1 MREVQKSRR
10 RVREEVLLRVHLELL
25 RHPLVVVP
33 VRDLPLACCKS
44 RDLMLPVLVF
54 QVSCNARSYLDSYM
68 LLVHVRLPCRL
79 WRIHF
84 STPNDPDD
92 ARTPDV

>member
-25 RHPLVVVP
+25 RHPLVVP

-44 RDLMLPVLVF
+44 G
-54 QVSCNARSYLDSYM
+54 DSM
-68 LLVHVRLPCRL
+68 LLVLVVLVQYSLDNNHGWYMLHGLALQP
-79 WRIHF
+79 
-84 STPNDPDD
+84 
-92 ARTPDV
+92 